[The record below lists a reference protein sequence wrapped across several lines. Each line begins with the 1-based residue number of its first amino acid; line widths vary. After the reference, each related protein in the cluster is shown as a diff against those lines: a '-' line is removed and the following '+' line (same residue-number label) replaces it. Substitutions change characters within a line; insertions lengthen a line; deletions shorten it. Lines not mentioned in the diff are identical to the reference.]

1 MSKTSYSYEAVTF
14 YNSKNTND
22 LSIFTDDELYGLY
35 QLLENRR
42 NISEYD
48 VHCKLYEVEIA
59 YVQREQQIRFNR
71 ITANQ
76 SYLETYWNTSSYDE
90 DQYQEFDQNSN
101 NEFIWLDSLRND
113 IRLNNK
119 SSQRVIN

>member
-1 MSKTSYSYEAVTF
+1 MSKTSYSYEAVTY

-22 LSIFTDDELYGLY
+22 LSIFTDDELHGLR

-48 VHCKLYEVEIA
+48 VHCKLHEVEIA

-71 ITANQ
+71 TEANQ
-76 SYLETYWNTSSYDE
+76 RYLETYWNNSLYDE
-90 DQYQEFDQNSN
+90 DQYPEFDQNSN
-101 NEFIWLDSLRND
+101 NEFIWLDSLRNE
-113 IRLNNK
+113 LQSNNK
-119 SSQRVIN
+119 SQRAVN

>member
-1 MSKTSYSYEAVTF
+1 MSKTSYSYEAVTL
-14 YNSKNTND
+14 YNSKNTSD
-22 LSIFTDDELYGLY
+22 LSVFTDDELHGLR

-48 VHCKLYEVEIA
+48 IHCKLYEIEIA

-71 ITANQ
+71 IEANQ
-76 SYLETYWNTSSYDE
+76 RYLESYWNMSSYDE
-90 DQYQEFDQNSN
+90 DQYPEFDQNSN

-113 IRLNNK
+113 LRSDNK
-119 SSQRVIN
+119 SQRVVN